1 MSRIAVLFLGGTISS
16 AFDPLAGGNVPT
28 LDGAAILARTP
39 GLDGVADVLAIDLA
53 RTPASHLTLGR
64 LLEIGSAIQA
74 AADDPAVD
82 GVVVVQGTDTIEET
96 AFAWDLVLTTP
107 KPVVVTGAM
116 RSSSEAGY
124 DGPANLIDAVRAAGS
139 SALRG
144 EGVTVLLAGS
154 IHAADDVTKT
164 HASSLTTFQ
173 SLNLGPLGSVVG
185 ERVLV
190 ARHRV
195 GRRQVEARNAA
206 EPVFLITATT
216 GMDGELL
223 DAAIGLGARG
233 IVVAATGAGNTS
245 VGLLEAGQRAIGAGV
260 PVALVTR
267 TPAGRAGAGY
277 AFPGG
282 GATWIRAGALLAG
295 TLTGPKARVA
305 LSFAIGAGLA
315 GPALAGFLAGPEEA
329 G

>member
-16 AFDPLAGGNVPT
+16 AFDPVAGGNVPT

-39 GLDGVADVLAIDLA
+39 GLEGVADVLAIDLA

-64 LLEIGSAIQA
+64 LLEIGAAIQA

-96 AFAWDLVLTTP
+96 AFAWDLVLMTP
-107 KPVVVTGAM
+107 KAVVVTGAM

-139 SALRG
+139 PALRG

-245 VGLLEAGQRAIGAGV
+245 AGLLEAGQRAIGVGV

-267 TPAGRAGAGY
+267 TPAGRAGGGY

-305 LSFAIGAGLA
+305 LSFGIGAELG
-315 GPALAGFLAGPEEA
+315 GPALAALLAGPEEA

>member
-16 AFDPLAGGNVPT
+16 AFDPVAGGNVPS
-28 LDGAAILARTP
+28 LDGAAILSRTP
-39 GLDGVADVLAIDLA
+39 GVADVADVLAIDLP

-64 LLEIGSAIQA
+64 LLEIGGSIQA
-74 AADDPAVD
+74 AADDPEVD

-96 AFAWDLVLTTP
+96 AFAWDLVLTTT
-107 KPVVVTGAM
+107 KAVVVTGAM
-116 RSSSEAGY
+116 RSSSETPY

-139 SALRG
+139 PALHG
-144 EGVTVLLAGS
+144 QGVTVLLAGT

-173 SLNLGPLGSVVG
+173 SLNLGPLGSVVR

-190 ARHRV
+190 SRHRV
-195 GRRQVEARNAA
+195 GRRHVAPRAA
-206 EPVFLITATT
+206 ADPIFLITAVT
-216 GMDGELL
+216 GMDGALL
-223 DAAIGLGARG
+223 DAAISLGAQG

-245 VGLLEAGQRAIGAGV
+245 LGLLEAGQRAIAAGIQV
-260 PVALVTR
+260 VLTTR
-267 TPAGRAGAGY
+267 TPAGRAGPGY

-282 GATWIRAGALLAG
+282 GATWVRAGALLAG
-295 TLTGPKARVA
+295 SLGGPKARIA
-305 LSFAIGAGLA
+305 LSYGIGAGLT
-315 GPALAGFLAGPEEA
+315 GPALAALLAGPEEP